1 MVRQRPG
8 GLSEAEVRLNTVS
21 QAFIP
26 AFYTCLNG
34 FGSASLSDMDLAG
47 TLPLIVI
54 H

>member
-8 GLSEAEVRLNTVS
+8 GLTEAEVWLNTVS

-26 AFYTCLNG
+26 AFYTCLNR
-34 FGSASLSDMDLAG
+34 FGSASLSDMDLASM
-47 TLPLIVI
+47 LPLIII